1 MDNCIIEFDGACEPV
16 NPGGIAAWGYIVC
29 HNGAVIA
36 QECGIVGSGP
46 GMTNNVA
53 EYTACIEAVKRAKAL
68 GYRSMHIQG
77 DSQLVIRQMDG
88 EYEVRSDRILPLYN
102 QLCDLVSDL
111 DITFKWIPREQNG
124 DADALSRQ
132 AYREIAEEDRR
143 QRARE
148 IPDGNVSQ
156 IDENQFEVVGSRGIC
171 YRVDIA
177 SETCTCQDFQKHR
190 SDRIPIRCKHILKIG
205 FFTQRAQVNDD
216 QHARKY

>member
-1 MDNCIIEFDGACEPV
+1 MDNCIIKFDGACEPV

-36 QECGIVGSGP
+36 QDCGIVGDGP

-68 GYRSMHIQG
+68 GYRNIDIRG
-77 DSQLVIRQMDG
+77 DSQLLVRQMIG
-88 EYEVRSDRILPLYN
+88 EYEVKSERILPLYN

-177 SETCTCQDFQKHR
+177 SETCTCPDFQKHR

-205 FFTQRAQVNDD
+205 LFTQRAQVNDD
-216 QHARKY
+216 